1 MGTLTSGGTAVPF
14 HSGAKSH
21 QMSKS
26 LRPNSER
33 TGAEEASILRLGV
46 KAWRGA
52 PASLLG
58 LETLRSVQY
67 WPLPQVRLYCI
78 AAAVVALTYP
88 MCGGLLC
95 LGVKERPGIG
105 CSECE
110 NMRDRS
116 WEQDSSWS

>member
-1 MGTLTSGGTAVPF
+1 MAQLFPSIAGQRVIRGAKLLGLTPER
-14 HSGAKSH
+14 SGA
-21 QMSKS
+21 
-26 LRPNSER
+26 
-33 TGAEEASILRLGV
+33 AEASILGLGV

-52 PASLLG
+52 PASLPG

-67 WPLPQVRLYCI
+67 CPLPQARLYCI

-88 MCGGLLC
+88 VCGGLLC

-105 CSECE
+105 CRECE